1 MHSLCS
7 KLNKLESKVKS
18 GMFDSSLNKGDED
31 DSIILVDEGPDT
43 PELSRE
49 ISVKIR
55 SRSGIQRFTMKKVCT
70 TGTAF
75 FNEVCHLMYAI

>member
-1 MHSLCS
+1 MLFLCS

-70 TGTAF
+70 TSTMSTVF
-75 FNEVCHLMYAI
+75 LMKYVI